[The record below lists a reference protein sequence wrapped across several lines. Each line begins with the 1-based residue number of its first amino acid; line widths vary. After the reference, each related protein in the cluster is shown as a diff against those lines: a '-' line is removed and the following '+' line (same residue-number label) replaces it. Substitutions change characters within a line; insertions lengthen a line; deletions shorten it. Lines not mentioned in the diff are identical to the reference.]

1 MAFFLISFY
10 IIYMANIEQRTHQT
24 TVQSQHQKIS
34 QKQIQGIAFLSM
46 TNEEINHEIANFV
59 QENPFIKIQNHKKNK
74 NFASSNAFQA
84 IIENQETYS
93 ESLQAH
99 LLHQINSMPLTE
111 AELEISQR
119 LIYNLDQNG
128 CYASMLAPE
137 SLLDFDNPNHT
148 KKLLNRCIKI
158 IQRLDPVGTCC
169 KTLEESLLVQAKIK
183 KNAPALALFILDGNL
198 NMLDP
203 LNPSVILKKIL
214 TYKTNW
220 HKQAF
225 APEILIDTIPLTED
239 SVIEAIDFI
248 KKLNP
253 RPAQGFSHDTSFSE
267 NLFSDIVLQIEK
279 VPGSIPSDNFAKG
292 LVSSNSNFHFQI
304 RYSSKEIPDLTID
317 DSLLLGMNKNSE
329 IYKNS
334 KSYISQAQDFIDNLR
349 FRESTLVLQG
359 CGIVKYQLDFFKN
372 GIDFLK
378 PLTRA
383 QIANFLGIH
392 ESTVSRIS
400 NKKNSKF
407 IQTEWGIFPL
417 SYFFTSG
424 LSTTEKQPISSTVIK
439 SKIQKYIEQSQEKS
453 LSDSKLE
460 KILNAEGIKISR
472 RTIAK
477 YRQQLGIE
485 NSYIRHSL

>member
-1 MAFFLISFY
+1 
-10 IIYMANIEQRTHQT
+10 MANIEQKRHQA
-24 TVQSQHQKIS
+24 TVQNQNQKIS
-34 QKQIQGIAFLSM
+34 QKQIQAISFLSM
-46 TNEEINHEIANFV
+46 SNDELKSEIERFA
-59 QENPFIKIQNHKKNK
+59 QENPFVKIKYKKNTI
-74 NFASSNAFQA
+74 SSDAADSFQS
-84 IIENQETYS
+84 IIESQETYR

-99 LLHQINSMPLTE
+99 LLHQINSINLSE
-111 AELEISQR
+111 AETEISR
-119 LIYNLDQNG
+119 MLIYNLDKNG
-128 CYASMLAPE
+128 CYGSMLAPE
-137 SLLDFDNPNHT
+137 SLLDFNNPNHT
-148 KKLLNRCIKI
+148 KKLLNKCIKI

-169 KTLEESLLVQAKIK
+169 KTLEESLLVQAKFK
-183 KNAPALALFILDGNL
+183 KNPPPLALFILNGNL

-203 LNPSVILKKIL
+203 MNPSAILKKIQN
-214 TYKTNW
+214 YKINW

-225 APEILIDTIPLTED
+225 APELLIDTIPLTED
-239 SVIEAIDFI
+239 AVIEAIDFI

-279 VPGSIPSDNFAKG
+279 VPGTIPSDNFAKG
-292 LVSSNSNFHFQI
+292 LVSSDSDFYFQI
-304 RYSSKEIPDLTID
+304 KYASKELPDLSID

-359 CGIVKYQLDFFKN
+359 CAIVKYQLEFFEK

-383 QIANFLGIH
+383 QVADFLGIH

-400 NKKNSKF
+400 SKKNSKY
-407 IQTEWGIFPL
+407 IQTDWGVLPL
-417 SYFFTSG
+417 NYFFSSG
-424 LSTTEKQPISSTVIK
+424 VLNSQNEAVSSTVIK
-439 SKIQKYIEQSQEKS
+439 TKIQEYIEQSPENA

-460 KILNAEGIKISR
+460 KILKAEGINISR

-477 YRQQLGIE
+477 YRKQAGIE
-485 NSYIRHSL
+485 NSYHR

>member
-1 MAFFLISFY
+1 
-10 IIYMANIEQRTHQT
+10 MANIEQRRHQV
-24 TVQSQHQKIS
+24 TVQTQHQKIS
-34 QKQIQGIAFLSM
+34 QKQIQAMSFLSM
-46 TNEEINHEIANFV
+46 TNEDLNQEIANFV
-59 QENPFIKIQNHKKNK
+59 QENPFVKVQYKKNNK
-74 NFASSNAFQA
+74 NYASSDAFQA
-84 IIENQETYS
+84 IIENQETYT
-93 ESLQAH
+93 ESLQSH
-99 LLHQINSMPLTE
+99 LLHQINSMPLTQT
-111 AELEISQR
+111 ELEISQR

-128 CYASMLAPE
+128 CYGSMLAPE
-137 SLLDFDNPNHT
+137 SLLDFNNPNHT
-148 KKLLNRCIKI
+148 KKLLNKCIKI

-169 KTLEESLLVQAKIK
+169 KNLEESLLVQAKFK
-183 KNAPALALFILDGNL
+183 KNPPPLALFILDGNL

-203 LNPSVILKKIL
+203 MNPSVILKKIQN
-214 TYKTNW
+214 YKIKW

-225 APEILIDTIPLTED
+225 APELLIDTIPLTED
-239 SVIEAIDFI
+239 AVIDAIDFI

-279 VPGSIPSDNFAKG
+279 VPGTIPSDNFAKG
-292 LVSSNSNFHFQI
+292 LVSSNSDFYFQI
-304 RYSSKEIPDLTID
+304 RYASKELPDLTID

-359 CGIVKYQLDFFKN
+359 CAIVKYQLDFFEK
-372 GIDFLK
+372 GIDYLK
-378 PLTRA
+378 PLTRV
-383 QIANFLGIH
+383 QIADFLGIH

-417 SYFFTSG
+417 SYFFASG
-424 LSTTEKQPISSTVIK
+424 LLTKENEQISSTVIK
-439 SKIQKYIEQSQEKS
+439 SKIQKYIEQSNEKS

-460 KILNAEGIKISR
+460 KILNSEGIKISR

-485 NSYIRHSL
+485 NSYSRHSF